1 MLPFRAHK
9 PLIPPAGGLTGW
21 DTPILVANDPATAT
35 TRNYTV
41 SGVTAGQRV
50 FLILTSCSDG
60 TGVTPTAFVIA
71 LGGTAASHVIGPG
84 PTTSHAFA
92 AVFSVV
98 APSSGDLALAI
109 DTVNPT
115 RSMTVHAIIPSGHN
129 AGAPVAQSAPSN
141 FFGSNATSRTTPSGV
156 STLADGNAVI
166 GILAVTGGNT
176 TSRAVTGADG
186 FVFGQP
192 GADQYND
199 HTWGIAW
206 KRTPTVAAVTLTW
219 SWTES
224 RRGSAIWFEI
234 AKA

>member
-1 MLPFRAHK
+1 MLPFRAHR
-9 PLIPPAGGLTGW
+9 PLILPAGGLTGW
-21 DTPILVANDPATAT
+21 DTPILVANDPATST

-41 SGVTAGQRV
+41 LGRTAGQQV

-60 TGVTPTAFVIA
+60 SGVTPTGFVVT
-71 LGGTAASHVIGPG
+71 LGGAAASHVVGPG

-109 DTVNPT
+109 NTVNPT

-129 AGAPVAQSAPSN
+129 TGAPVAQSAAN
-141 FFGSNATSRTTPSGV
+141 TFFSSSQTSLTTPNGV
-156 STLADGNAVI
+156 STLANGNAIIGVI
-166 GILAVTGGNT
+166 SITGGNVT
-176 TSRAVTGADG
+176 NENVTGADG
-186 FVFGQP
+186 STFGQP
-192 GADQYND
+192 GVDQYND

-206 KRTPTVAAVTLTW
+206 KRTPTAASVSFPW

-224 RRGSAIWFEI
+224 RRGSGVWFEI
-234 AKA
+234 DEA

>member
-1 MLPFRAHK
+1 MLPFRAQK
-9 PLIPPAGGLTGW
+9 PLILPAGGLTGW
-21 DTPILVANDPATAT
+21 DTPILVANNPATAT

-41 SGVTAGQRV
+41 PSVTAGDLV

-60 TGVTPTAFVIA
+60 TGVTPTSFIIT
-71 LGGTAASHVIGPG
+71 LGGAAASHVIGPG

-98 APSSGDLALAI
+98 APSTGDLALAI
-109 DTVNPT
+109 NTVNPT

-129 AGAPVAQSAPSN
+129 AGAPVAQSAASD
-141 FFGSNATSRTTPSGV
+141 FFGSSATSRTTPNGV

-206 KRTPTVAAVTLTW
+206 KRTPTVAAVTLAW
-219 SWTES
+219 SWAES

-234 AKA
+234 AEA